1 MKDAD
6 LRTRL
11 DNLEAQQ
18 GIARAADEALEL
30 AQRDHLP
37 LEHALGLLLPIVVSR
52 TGAAGVWLQTLS
64 EDLRVHDY
72 GYPDGSVLDG
82 ERGSIVARSAAGE
95 RYARTRGEGH
105 VIAQPLDVA
114 GEHFGTVALL
124 FDERQSPARADAVAG
139 LLDAWC
145 EVLDNYLASIARSR
159 RKHAVTMALSDALK
173 SPVLDK
179 GLDDALALLQEAI
192 PFDQLVLVY
201 QHEQQMHQGAVSY
214 RLRGCSEPEH
224 FAEVLSQDGGE
235 FISGG
240 GEALRQCLGVVGGC
254 EEVLIHSLQNSA
266 PLGRLIVT
274 SRFGDFNTYDRD
286 LLERFADYLRQRIV
300 DFNREWKRFNSVF
313 SRPTVRKLLR
323 SENYLDA
330 HLKPRVEDVAML
342 FCDIS
347 GFTRISESVLK
358 DPTKIGALIDGWG
371 EAVVDLIWSHGGTFD
386 KMVGDCVIA
395 LWGPP
400 FFDANPAESCKA
412 ALATARAI
420 RDFTQTLNDGR
431 LFPELAAMGEP
442 IGVATGLHFGSACV
456 GLFGPN
462 EDYTAFSSVMNNCAR
477 LQGVAARDEILC
489 MEEFVALTGEEGF
502 GEVQEA
508 SVKNVAVP
516 LRFRSWQG

>member
-1 MKDAD
+1 MED
-6 LRTRL
+6 LRSRL
-11 DNLEAQQ
+11 DALEAQQ
-18 GIARAADEALEL
+18 AIARAADDALEL

-37 LEHALGLLLPIVVSR
+37 LEQALQLLLPIVVNR
-52 TGAAGVWLQTLS
+52 TGAAGVWLQSFS
-64 EDLRVHDY
+64 EDLEVHDY
-72 GYPDGSVLDG
+72 GYPDATVLEG
-82 ERGSIVARSAAGE
+82 ERTPIVARSAAGE
-95 RYARTRGEGH
+95 CYARTLGEGH

-114 GEHFGTVALL
+114 GEHFGTAALHFEQRL
-124 FDERQSPARADAVAG
+124 SPARAHVVGG
-139 LLDAWC
+139 LLEVWC
-145 EVLDNYLASIARSR
+145 EVLDNYLASIARAR

-179 GLDDALALLQEAI
+179 GLDDALALLQEAV

-201 QHEQQMHQGAVSY
+201 QHEQQMHQSALSY

-224 FAEVLSQDGGE
+224 FAEVLSQGGGE
-235 FISGG
+235 FIAGG
-240 GEALRQCLGVVGGC
+240 GDALRQCLGVVGGC

-300 DFNREWKRFNSVF
+300 DFNREWKRFNLVF
-313 SRPTVRKLLR
+313 SRPTVRKLLG
-323 SENYLDA
+323 SANYLEQ

-358 DPTKIGALIDGWG
+358 EPTKIGALIDGWG

-400 FFDANPAESCKA
+400 FFDASPDQSCQA
-412 ALATARAI
+412 ALQAARAI
-420 RDFTQTLNDGR
+420 RDYTQTLNDGR
-431 LFPELAAMGEP
+431 LFPEFASMSEP
-442 IGVATGLHFGSACV
+442 IGVATGLHYGSACV

-477 LQGVAARDEILC
+477 LQGVAIRDEILC
-489 MEEFVALTGEEGF
+489 MEEFVAHAGEEGF
-502 GEVQEA
+502 GEVREA
-508 SVKNVAVP
+508 SVKNVAAP